1 MRARSNI
8 LLGFDGITHSNS
20 SSNNESVSNAMYK
33 KPWFKSRLLSVLC
46 VAWLILTL
54 CLAIMMIVS
63 LVQPQW
69 IGRNLSGAKASFGL
83 YRTCSWTRTGDCEGS
98 MLEFN
103 DIPSS
108 AWRAASIL
116 VLLAVIICFV
126 AVIVWAAFWLCFM
139 EHAYSGF
146 RICSLLVLVA
156 GIFLLLACFIYP
168 SGFDAPE
175 IRQIC
180 SDSADSYELG
190 KCEMMWV
197 YWLAI
202 ICTIDAFILSCFAW
216 LIVVRDD
223 RVLQP
228 KRKPA
233 TLQNGTHLVD
243 LKTEDDDT
251 LGRSSTTI

>member
-1 MRARSNI
+1 MSEMRARSNI
-8 LLGFDGITHSNS
+8 LLGFDGIAHSNS
-20 SSNNESVSNAMYK
+20 SSNTESVSNAMYK

-108 AWRAASIL
+108 AWRAASVL

-126 AVIVWAAFWLCFM
+126 AVLVWAAFWLCFM

-146 RICSLLVLVA
+146 RVCSLLLLVA
-156 GIFLLLACFIYP
+156 GKKNFMP
-168 SGFDAPE
+168 
-175 IRQIC
+175 
-180 SDSADSYELG
+180 
-190 KCEMMWV
+190 
-197 YWLAI
+197 
-202 ICTIDAFILSCFAW
+202 ICTFLMTMQRVVYERMKVDMKWEQALVVDGFALVIVIFNF
-216 LIVVRDD
+216 LICEVALNMDC
-223 RVLQP
+223 Q
-228 KRKPA
+228 
-233 TLQNGTHLVD
+233 
-243 LKTEDDDT
+243 
-251 LGRSSTTI
+251 